1 MSSEPDD
8 RSDLDQPAEVPEG
21 GEESPQTEP
30 SERRQILIGSQ
41 RDPAR
46 YRPKPKRDQ
55 IPVVGEDGKPK
66 NVEREA
72 EPPVADS
79 AQTDQPPSPPGP
91 AIEAPVAAQAPNE
104 LAQTALPQASSPPPE
119 APAPPTPEA
128 PSPPPEVQ
136 APPTPQAEAP
146 PVAPE
151 AQAPPAPEIAAEAAP
166 EPAAVVDAP
175 SVDVPVPE
183 TPPVDASLSAEAES
197 ALDEQL
203 GPSSPTDG
211 RRFPP
216 PNIRGE
222 LPPDLEAEL
231 EEALGDVSLEEIID
245 GQDSVTKQPLLES
258 ETKLTGR
265 IVMIRRED
273 VFVEI
278 GGREQGIV
286 PLKQF
291 SESPEIDAEIQ
302 VVVSKFNQ
310 EDGLYELNLPH
321 AASSI
326 GDWSDLDEGMIIEVR
341 ITGHNS
347 GGLECEVNRIRGFI
361 PVSQISLYRV
371 EDLEQFVDEKFTCLV
386 TEANPDRRNLVLS
399 RRAVLEREREEARQE
414 LLKSLAP
421 GQTREG
427 VVRKLMD
434 FGAFVDL
441 GGVDGLL
448 HISQL
453 AWGRVAHPS
462 EVLTEGQTIKVRVDK
477 VDLESNRISLA
488 YRDMMESP
496 WLDVDKKYPVNMPV
510 RGKVTKLMDFGAFV
524 ELEPGVEG
532 LVHVSELSH
541 KRVWRVSDAVSEGE
555 EVDVLVQSIDIKAQ
569 RIGLSMKG
577 LIPEPESVKK
587 EAEEE
592 EPELPVAAPITQP
605 TKPLKG
611 GLRRKSGGDQFG
623 LKW

>member
-8 RSDLDQPAEVPEG
+8 RSDLDHPAEKPQDAA
-21 GEESPQTEP
+21 ESSQAEPPQ
-30 SERRQILIGSQ
+30 RREILIGSQ
-41 RDPAR
+41 RDPAA
-46 YRPKPKRDQ
+46 YRPKPKRDL
-55 IPVVGEDGKPK
+55 IPVVGGDEKSNGPEPR
-66 NVEREA
+66 NEPEA
-72 EPPVADS
+72 PAADS
-79 AQTDQPPSPPGP
+79 AQADQPASPASPAVETPGDVEVP
-91 AIEAPVAAQAPNE
+91 GGPDRPVGPEVPTVAPQDQAA
-104 LAQTALPQASSPPPE
+104 
-119 APAPPTPEA
+119 PTPEVA
-128 PSPPPEVQ
+128 ADDTASP
-136 APPTPQAEAP
+136 
-146 PVAPE
+146 
-151 AQAPPAPEIAAEAAP
+151 
-166 EPAAVVDAP
+166 PAAVVADSPTQDPAP
-175 SVDVPVPE
+175 IDESPATE
-183 TPPVDASLSAEAES
+183 AEA

-203 GPSSPTDG
+203 GSPLPAG
-211 RRFPP
+211 ERRFPL

-231 EEALGDVSLEEIID
+231 AEALGDVSLEEIFD
-245 GQDSVTKQPLLES
+245 DQDAVTKQPMLEA

-302 VVVSKFNQ
+302 VVVNKFNS

-321 AASSI
+321 AAASI

-341 ITGHNS
+341 VTGHNS
-347 GGLECEVNRIRGFI
+347 GGLECEVNHIRGFI

-371 EDLEQFVDEKFTCLV
+371 EDLEQFADEKFTCLV

-399 RRAVLEREREEARQE
+399 RRAVLEREREEAREE

-421 GQTREG
+421 GQIREG
-427 VVRKLMD
+427 IVRKLMD

-453 AWGRVAHPS
+453 AWGRVNHPS

-477 VDLESNRISLA
+477 VDSESRRISLA

-496 WLDVDKKYPVNMPV
+496 WVDVDKKYPVNTPV
-510 RGKVTKLMDFGAFV
+510 HGKVTKLMDFGAFV

-532 LVHVSELSH
+532 LVHISELSH
-541 KRVWRVSDAVSEGE
+541 KRVWRVSDAVKEGE
-555 EVDVLVQSIDIKAQ
+555 EVDVLVQSIDTKAQ

-577 LIPEPESVKK
+577 LIPEPASAKK

-592 EPELPVAAPITQP
+592 EPELPASKPISQP

-611 GLRRKSGGDQFG
+611 GLRGKSGGEQFG

>member
-8 RSDLDQPAEVPEG
+8 RSDLDQPAEKPQDAV
-21 GEESPQTEP
+21 ESSQAEP
-30 SERRQILIGSQ
+30 PPRKEILIGSQ
-41 RDPAR
+41 RDPAA

-55 IPVVGEDGKPK
+55 IPVVGEDEKSNGP
-66 NVEREA
+66 
-72 EPPVADS
+72 EPRNEPDRPVGPEIPTVAP
-79 AQTDQPPSPPGP
+79 QDQ
-91 AIEAPVAAQAPNE
+91 AA
-104 LAQTALPQASSPPPE
+104 
-119 APAPPTPEA
+119 PTPEVA
-128 PSPPPEVQ
+128 ADDAASPQ
-136 APPTPQAEAP
+136 
-146 PVAPE
+146 
-151 AQAPPAPEIAAEAAP
+151 
-166 EPAAVVDAP
+166 AAVVTDSPTQDPAP
-175 SVDVPVPE
+175 TDE
-183 TPPVDASLSAEAES
+183 SLATEAEA

-203 GPSSPTDG
+203 GSPLPAG
-211 RRFPP
+211 ERRFPP

-231 EEALGDVSLEEIID
+231 EEALADVSLEEIID
-245 GQDSVTKQPLLES
+245 DQDAVTKQPMLES

-286 PLKQF
+286 ALKQF

-302 VVVSKFNQ
+302 VVVNKFNA

-321 AASSI
+321 AAASI

-341 ITGHNS
+341 VTGHNS
-347 GGLECEVNRIRGFI
+347 GGLECEVNHIRGFI

-421 GQTREG
+421 GQIREG

-448 HISQL
+448 HVSQL
-453 AWGRVAHPS
+453 AWGRVNHPN
-462 EVLTEGQTIKVRVDK
+462 EVLSEGQTIKVRVDK
-477 VDLESNRISLA
+477 IDTEARRISLA
-488 YRDMMESP
+488 YRDMLESP
-496 WLDVDKKYPVNMPV
+496 WLHVGEKYPVNTPV
-510 RGKVTKLMDFGAFV
+510 HGKVTKLMDFGAFV

-532 LVHVSELSH
+532 LIHVSELSH
-541 KRVWRVSDAVSEGE
+541 KRIWRASDAVKEGE
-555 EVDVLVQSIDIKAQ
+555 EVDVLVQSVDTKAQ

-577 LIPEPESVKK
+577 LIPEPASAK
-587 EAEEE
+587 EKAEEE
-592 EPELPVAAPITQP
+592 EPELPASKPISQP

-611 GLRRKSGGDQFG
+611 GLRRKTGGEQFG

>member
-8 RSDLDQPAEVPEG
+8 RSDVNQPAENSEG
-21 GEESPQTEP
+21 GENSSQADQPG
-30 SERRQILIGSQ
+30 RRKILIGSQ

-55 IPVVGEDGKPK
+55 IPVVGEDETSK
-66 NVEREA
+66 A
-72 EPPVADS
+72 EPPAADS
-79 AQTDQPPSPPGP
+79 TQSDQPSSTPVPAVEAPSADQVPGEPAPPAMPEAASVPPADQAPPAPQEQPPSVPP
-91 AIEAPVAAQAPNE
+91 ADQAPPAPE
-104 LAQTALPQASSPPPE
+104 AAPIPVPE
-119 APAPPTPEA
+119 APAPP
-128 PSPPPEVQ
+128 S
-136 APPTPQAEAP
+136 
-146 PVAPE
+146 
-151 AQAPPAPEIAAEAAP
+151 PEIAAVIAPVP
-166 EPAAVVDAP
+166 EPAPIAEVA
-175 SVDVPVPE
+175 VPE
-183 TPPVDASLSAEAES
+183 PAPVDESLASEVES

-203 GPSSPTDG
+203 APPTRAGD

-216 PNIRGE
+216 PNIRGD

-231 EEALGDVSLEEIID
+231 EEALADVSLDEIID
-245 GQDSVTKQPLLES
+245 DQDAVTKQPLLES

-291 SESPEIDAEIQ
+291 SESPEVDAEVQ
-302 VVVSKFNQ
+302 VVVNKFNT

-321 AASSI
+321 AAASI
-326 GDWSDLDEGMIIEVR
+326 GDWSDLDEGMIIECRV
-341 ITGHNS
+341 TGHNS
-347 GGLECEVNRIRGFI
+347 GGLECEVNHIRGFI

-421 GQTREG
+421 GQIREG

-453 AWGRVAHPS
+453 AWGRVNHPS
-462 EVLTEGQTIKVRVDK
+462 EVLTEGQTVKVRVDK
-477 VDLESNRISLA
+477 VDPDSQRISLA

-496 WLDVDKKYPVNMPV
+496 WIDVDKKYPVNTPV
-510 RGKVTKLMDFGAFV
+510 HGKVTKLMDFGAFV

-532 LVHVSELSH
+532 LVHISELSH

-555 EVDVLVQSIDIKAQ
+555 EVDVLVQSIDVKAQ

-577 LIPEPESVKK
+577 LIPEPASVKQ

-592 EPELPVAAPITQP
+592 EPELPVSKPISQP
-605 TKPLKG
+605 SKPLKG
-611 GLRRKSGGDQFG
+611 GLRRKSGGEQFG

>member
-8 RSDLDQPAEVPEG
+8 RSELDQPAEK
-21 GEESPQTEP
+21 PQDAAEFSEAEP
-30 SERRQILIGSQ
+30 LQRRKILIGSQ
-41 RDPAR
+41 RDPAA
-46 YRPKPKRDQ
+46 YRPKPKRDL
-55 IPVVGEDGKPK
+55 IPVVGADEKSGVPEPPNAPEDPVVGSAETDPPSIPSDPP
-66 NVEREA
+66 VEIPAAAIVPA
-72 EPPVADS
+72 EPDRPAQPEVPTVA
-79 AQTDQPPSPPGP
+79 
-91 AIEAPVAAQAPNE
+91 
-104 LAQTALPQASSPPPE
+104 PPE
-119 APAPPTPEA
+119 VSSVAPLEIPAVAPPEQAPPTPE
-128 PSPPPEVQ
+128 
-136 APPTPQAEAP
+136 
-146 PVAPE
+146 VAVDD
-151 AQAPPAPEIAAEAAP
+151 AALLQ
-166 EPAAVVDAP
+166 AAVVSDPPTQDPA
-175 SVDVPVPE
+175 
-183 TPPVDASLSAEAES
+183 PVDESLGREAEA

-203 GPSSPTDG
+203 DSPLSTG
-211 RRFPP
+211 ERRFPP
-216 PNIRGE
+216 PNIRGQ
-222 LPPDLEAEL
+222 LAPDLQAEL
-231 EEALGDVSLEEIID
+231 EEALADVSLEEIID
-245 GQDSVTKQPLLES
+245 GQDAVTKQPMLDS
-258 ETKLTGR
+258 EDKLTGR

-291 SESPEIDAEIQ
+291 SESPEIDAEIE
-302 VVVSKFNQ
+302 VAVSKYNS

-321 AASSI
+321 AAASI

-341 ITGHNS
+341 VTGHNS
-347 GGLECEVNRIRGFI
+347 GGLECEVNKIRGFI

-399 RRAVLEREREEARQE
+399 RRAVLERDREEARQE

-421 GQTREG
+421 GQVHEG

-453 AWGRVAHPS
+453 AWGRVNHPS
-462 EVLTEGQTIKVRVDK
+462 EVLSEGQTIKVRVDK
-477 VDLESNRISLA
+477 VDLESNRISLS
-488 YRDMMESP
+488 YRDMLESP
-496 WLDVDKKYPVNMPV
+496 WIDVDKKYPVGSSV
-510 RGKVTKLMDFGAFV
+510 HGTVTKLMDFGAFV

-532 LVHVSELSH
+532 LIHISELSH
-541 KRVWRVSDAVSEGE
+541 KRVWRVSDAVKEGE
-555 EVDVLVQSIDIKAQ
+555 EVDVLVQSIDTAAQ

-577 LIPEPESVKK
+577 LIPEPALAKQ

-592 EPELPVAAPITQP
+592 EPELPASEPITQP

>member
-1 MSSEPDD
+1 MSSEPDN
-8 RSDLDQPAEVPEG
+8 RSDLDQPAEEPRDAA
-21 GEESPQTEP
+21 ESSQAEP
-30 SERRQILIGSQ
+30 PRRRKILIGSQ
-41 RDPAR
+41 RDPAA
-46 YRPKPKRDQ
+46 YRPRPKRDQ
-55 IPVVGEDGKPK
+55 IPVVGEDEKTKGPEPR
-66 NVEREA
+66 NEPEA
-72 EPPVADS
+72 PTASLEDQAAPPPEIATDEAASPQVAVVADS
-79 AQTDQPPSPPGP
+79 PTQDPSP
-91 AIEAPVAAQAPNE
+91 IDES
-104 LAQTALPQASSPPPE
+104 LATE
-119 APAPPTPEA
+119 
-128 PSPPPEVQ
+128 
-136 APPTPQAEAP
+136 AEA
-146 PVAPE
+146 
-151 AQAPPAPEIAAEAAP
+151 
-166 EPAAVVDAP
+166 
-175 SVDVPVPE
+175 
-183 TPPVDASLSAEAES
+183 

-203 GPSSPTDG
+203 DSPLPAGD

-216 PNIRGE
+216 PNIRGDLSPE
-222 LPPDLEAEL
+222 LEAEL

-245 GQDSVTKQPLLES
+245 DQDAVTKQPLLES

-291 SESPEIDAEIQ
+291 SESPEINAEIQ
-302 VVVSKFNQ
+302 VVVNKFNL

-321 AASSI
+321 AAASI

-341 ITGHNS
+341 VTGHNT
-347 GGLECEVNRIRGFI
+347 GGLECEVNHIRGFI

-371 EDLEQFVDEKFTCLV
+371 EDLEQFADEKFTCLV

-421 GQTREG
+421 GQIHEG

-453 AWGRVAHPS
+453 AWGRVNHPS
-462 EVLTEGQTIKVRVDK
+462 EVLSEGQTIKVRVDK
-477 VDLESNRISLA
+477 VDPESGRISLA

-496 WLDVDKKYPVNMPV
+496 WVDVDKKYPVNVPV
-510 RGKVTKLMDFGAFV
+510 HGKVTKLMDFGAFV

-532 LVHVSELSH
+532 LVHISELSH
-541 KRVWRVSDAVSEGE
+541 KRVWRVSDAVKEGE
-555 EVDVLVQSIDIKAQ
+555 EVDVLVQSVDTKAQ

-577 LIPEPESVKK
+577 LIPEPASVKK

-592 EPELPVAAPITQP
+592 EAELPASKPISQP

-611 GLRRKSGGDQFG
+611 GLRRKTGGEQFG

>member
-8 RSDLDQPAEVPEG
+8 RSDLDQPAEEPQDAA
-21 GEESPQTEP
+21 ESSQAEP
-30 SERRQILIGSQ
+30 LPRRSILIGSQ
-41 RDPAR
+41 RDPAA
-46 YRPKPKRDQ
+46 YPPKPRRDR
-55 IPVVGEDGKPK
+55 IPVVGDDEKSNGP
-66 NVEREA
+66 
-72 EPPVADS
+72 EPPREPEAPAVDS
-79 AQTDQPPSPPGP
+79 SQPDQPASPAG
-91 AIEAPVAAQAPNE
+91 
-104 LAQTALPQASSPPPE
+104 PPPE
-119 APAPPTPEA
+119 TPGAALVSAEPDQPAPAEAPTVAPQDQAPPTPEVA
-128 PSPPPEVQ
+128 PVDAAS
-136 APPTPQAEAP
+136 PQAAV
-146 PVAPE
+146 VADSPIQDPDPIE
-151 AQAPPAPEIAAEAAP
+151 EGLATEAEAAM
-166 EPAAVVDAP
+166 
-175 SVDVPVPE
+175 
-183 TPPVDASLSAEAES
+183 
-197 ALDEQL
+197 DEQL
-203 GPSSPTDG
+203 GSPLRAGD
-211 RRFPP
+211 RRFPL

-245 GQDSVTKQPLLES
+245 DQDAVTKQPLLEA

-302 VVVSKFNQ
+302 VVVHKFNR

-321 AASSI
+321 AASSV

-341 ITGHNS
+341 VTGHNS
-347 GGLECEVNRIRGFI
+347 GGLECEVNHIRGFI

-399 RRAVLEREREEARQE
+399 RRAVLEREREEAREE

-421 GQTREG
+421 GQIHEG

-453 AWGRVAHPS
+453 AWGRVSHPS
-462 EVLTEGQTIKVRVDK
+462 EVLAEGQTIKVRVDK
-477 VDLESNRISLA
+477 VDPESRRISLA

-496 WLDVDKKYPVNMPV
+496 WVDVDKKYPVNTPV

-532 LVHVSELSH
+532 LIHVSELSH
-541 KRVWRVSDAVSEGE
+541 KRVWRVSDAVKEGE
-555 EVDVLVQSIDIKAQ
+555 EVDVLVQSVDTKAQ

-577 LIPEPESVKK
+577 LIPEPALANK

-592 EPELPVAAPITQP
+592 EPELPAAEPISQP
-605 TKPLKG
+605 SKPLKG
-611 GLRRKSGGDQFG
+611 GLRRKSGGEQFG

>member
-1 MSSEPDD
+1 MNSTPDD
-8 RSDLDQPAEVPEG
+8 RSDLDQPAEEPQDAV
-21 GEESPQTEP
+21 ESPAEP
-30 SERRQILIGSQ
+30 SQRRKILIGSQ
-41 RDPAR
+41 RDPAA

-55 IPVVGEDGKPK
+55 IPVVGDEAKPSE
-66 NVEREA
+66 VAPQAEA
-72 EPPVADS
+72 
-79 AQTDQPPSPPGP
+79 DQPSGPTSPAVDPPTAGEVPGEP
-91 AIEAPVAAQAPNE
+91 DQPVSSEEP
-104 LAQTALPQASSPPPE
+104 TA
-119 APAPPTPEA
+119 APPD
-128 PSPPPEVQ
+128 Q
-136 APPTPQAEAP
+136 APPTPK
-146 PVAPE
+146 
-151 AQAPPAPEIAAEAAP
+151 IAAD
-166 EPAAVVDAP
+166 DAP
-175 SVDVPVPE
+175 SPQAASVADSPAQDPVSVDKSAATE
-183 TPPVDASLSAEAES
+183 ATEAEA

-203 GPSSPTDG
+203 DYPLQAGE

-216 PNIRGE
+216 PNIRGA

-231 EEALGDVSLEEIID
+231 EEALGDVSIEEIID
-245 GQDSVTKQPLLES
+245 GQDAVTKQPILES

-291 SESPEIDAEIQ
+291 SESPQVDGEVQ
-302 VVVSKFNQ
+302 VVVNKFNT

-321 AASSI
+321 VASSV
-326 GDWSDLDEGMIIEVR
+326 GDWSDLDEGMIVEAR

-347 GGLECEVNRIRGFI
+347 GGLECEVSHIRGFI

-371 EDLEQFVDEKFTCLV
+371 EDLAQFVDEKFACLV
-386 TEANPDRRNLVLS
+386 TEANPDRGNLVLS
-399 RRAVLEREREEARQE
+399 RRAVLEREREEAREE
-414 LLKSLAP
+414 LLKSLAT
-421 GQTREG
+421 GQIREG

-453 AWGRVAHPS
+453 AWGRVNHPS
-462 EVLTEGQTIKVRVDK
+462 EVLAEGQTIKVRVDK
-477 VDLESNRISLA
+477 IDTESRRISLA
-488 YRDMMESP
+488 YRDMLESP
-496 WLDVDKKYPVNMPV
+496 WVDVDRKYPVNTPV

-541 KRVWRVSDAVSEGE
+541 KRVWRVSDAVKEGE
-555 EVDVLVQSIDIKAQ
+555 EVDVLVQSVDTKAQ

-577 LIPEPESVKK
+577 LIPEPASVKK

-592 EPELPVAAPITQP
+592 EPELPASKPISQP
-605 TKPLKG
+605 SKPLKG
-611 GLRRKSGGDQFG
+611 GLRRKTGGEQFG